1 MDFEI
6 KGTNEDLNGLALE
19 IFSFD
24 EGKCAEYMD
33 VEQKDVEKV
42 LYCASLNWN
51 AKTEADVEKV
61 KESFEGIKQ
70 IFYGIPN
77 VQGKFDLIFRN
88 NGTKVSF
95 DCVAKDGKLI
105 SALLN
110 LGINPSEYR
119 KFNFTLKSGINL
131 KEIFDNQAD
140 PTANIAKIFSVIFS
154 IKSEATNIRYLS
166 GALAEALKDVKI
178 NDEKIKKKF
187 DKFVGFLNFINSF
200 VGAKLNLEYDA
211 KVLAGEGAKEA
222 KKMSGGADGLKQKI
236 VGTQQMA
243 MGMGQTF
250 IVPMLQQF
258 GMIDTVKVLDMDSI
272 SISLGV
278 PKYKT
283 GYAIKLTIPGL
294 SQVLGGM
301 IGGSA

>member
-1 MDFEI
+1 MCFL
-6 KGTNEDLNGLALE
+6 K
-19 IFSFD
+19 
-24 EGKCAEYMD
+24 
-33 VEQKDVEKV
+33 
-42 LYCASLNWN
+42 
-51 AKTEADVEKV
+51 
-61 KESFEGIKQ
+61 
-70 IFYGIPN
+70 
-77 VQGKFDLIFRN
+77 LIFRN